1 MKEIRKRQ
9 LFNYLLLAL
18 YICYYSESNFFFH
31 THTFDW
37 GTVTHSHP
45 YIPSG
50 GHTHSQT
57 QCLVIASLTN
67 LIVTLTATFVVA
79 VFFKVVWILYVAGI
93 LPAAKYIRLYC
104 PLRGPPVSVL

>member
-1 MKEIRKRQ
+1 MKEKRTRQ

-31 THTFDW
+31 THTFEW

-57 QCLVIASLTN
+57 QCLAIASLTN
-67 LIVTLTATFVVA
+67 LLVTFTAAFVVA
-79 VFFKVVWILYVAGI
+79 VFFKVIRILDVADI
-93 LPAAKYIRLYC
+93 FPVARYIRFYC
-104 PLRGPPVSVL
+104 PLRGPPVSVS